1 MREEPIELFIQN
13 AYSLRSASL
22 LLLPP
27 LLLLLLPLLL
37 LLLVG
42 GGGCGVV
49 GSNLSVSSVQ
59 LHQRPHPPAISHD
72 HSLPLPAFCA
82 SAPSIPARRAAKP
95 AIWLRRFGKVH
106 AAAVAT
112 RHWLGRL

>member
-1 MREEPIELFIQN
+1 MLAHGFQTELCHLLVHEMREEPVELFIQN
-13 AYSLRSASL
+13 ACSLRSASL

-27 LLLLLLPLLL
+27 LLLLLLPPLLLLLLLL

-59 LHQRPHPPAISHD
+59 LH
-72 HSLPLPAFCA
+72 
-82 SAPSIPARRAAKP
+82 
-95 AIWLRRFGKVH
+95 
-106 AAAVAT
+106 
-112 RHWLGRL
+112 

>member
-1 MREEPIELFIQN
+1 MQN

-22 LLLPP
+22 LLLLPLLLLLMPP

-59 LHQRPHPPAISHD
+59 LHQRPHPAAISHD

-106 AAAVAT
+106 AAAVGT
-112 RHWLGRL
+112 RQWLGRL